1 MDFRIEKKVH
11 FNGAKIMQKIVQVIA
26 FWVQHLVKY
35 LLTKMLKEAFLRI
48 YNLKK
53 KIGLQRVQPHNF
65 FLC

>member
-1 MDFRIEKKVH
+1 M
-11 FNGAKIMQKIVQVIA
+11 GQKSCKVIA

-48 YNLKK
+48 YNFKK